1 MPRNRF
7 LSSGRLSLGYI
18 KAIAVTISVA
28 ALVASTCSEE
38 AAEIIV
44 TPELKVSRAEI
55 PASGGS
61 QFVSVTAQGTWA
73 LSARASDGGDADWL
87 QISPSSGEGST
98 GSVVLKASANTEE
111 EARSAVLTLAVAGAD
126 APMTATLVQ
135 KGTSAPDPEP
145 EPDPEPGPQKC
156 GWLELPATSS
166 GAAVYTHS
174 MRVGSELT
182 RNYTFQWNSSA
193 LVADWVAYPL
203 SSWNISSGSRTEE
216 WALDPLLP
224 EESQP
229 VLYRGFGVGSDG
241 NRYDRGHQCPSA
253 DRLGYSGNVQTFYG
267 TNMTPQMN
275 SFNAFIWA
283 NLESKVRSWAKSSD
297 TCYVVTGC
305 VTAGSTVY
313 APDNMGKNV
322 TVPVRYYKA
331 VLRYSRSSTLGFSGY
346 MGCAILLDHK
356 DYGNSAITSSLGMSI
371 DELEEKLGMDFFVN
385 LPDAIGEEA
394 AAKVEAQDPKTISW
408 WW

>member
-18 KAIAVTISVA
+18 KAIAVTVSVA

-38 AAEIIV
+38 AVEITV
-44 TPELKVSRAEI
+44 APELKASKTEI
-55 PASGGS
+55 PAAGGS
-61 QFVSVTAQGTWA
+61 QFISVTVAGAWT
-73 LSARASDGGDADWL
+73 LSAAAPDGGDADWL
-87 QISPSSGEGST
+87 QINPASGEGST
-98 GSVVLKASANTEE
+98 GSVVLKAAANTGEE
-111 EARSAVLTLAVAGAD
+111 SRSAVLTLAVAGED
-126 APMTATLVQ
+126 APVTAILIQ
-135 KGTSAPDPEP
+135 KGTTAPEPDPEP
-145 EPDPEPGPQKC
+145 EPEPRKY
-156 GWLELPATSS
+156 GWLELPAISS
-166 GAAVYTHS
+166 GAAVYKHS
-174 MRVGSELT
+174 MTLGTTVT

-203 SSWNISSGSRTEE
+203 SSWNISSGYRTEE

-229 VLYRGFGVGSDG
+229 VLYRGFGVGTDG

-253 DRLGYSGNVQTFYG
+253 DRLSYSGNVQTFYG

-275 SFNAFIWA
+275 SFNAYIWA

-305 VTAGSTVY
+305 VTEGSTVY
-313 APDNMGKNV
+313 APDNMGKKV

-356 DYGNSAITSSLGMSI
+356 GYGNSAITSSMGMSI

-385 LPDAIGEEA
+385 LPDAIGEEE